1 MLVLSRRKNEGLLID
16 NQITVKILD
25 IHQGWI
31 KIGIE
36 APKNINIL
44 RTELKKKETKK

>member
-25 IHQGWI
+25 IHQGWV
-31 KIGIE
+31 KVGIE
-36 APKNINIL
+36 APLYVNIL
-44 RTELKKKETKK
+44 RTELEKKETKK